1 MDKWI
6 LKEKILQLIRIWP
19 LVLIVILLSS
29 LAGWGLMHLFPPQPR
44 ATVDLYVGIDINRV
58 MDVSTLATYAK
69 TEPFN
74 INDYKNWQLS
84 QVAAIASSEPI
95 ANRTL
100 EGLREQDPAW
110 EGFTPADFQQAAKLS
125 WYDVGRWRLEFRAQD
140 PRLASQA
147 VTAWRDVLIAELSAL
162 QKAGVRMLS
171 LDGSLRALDA
181 EMTELDSRGIQ
192 LNQLLTEVESW
203 ELNLED
209 EFPEDVKLPGEQRDE
224 LWTTTAVAA
233 SPGPA
238 WTDLLDAFPGTEAA
252 VAAYYPW
259 LEKAQLTAEAELKAN
274 SGRIKALEA
283 DYQEVLEDYQQQ
295 VEQAKGLSPAL
306 IVNEG
311 DTRVEVRTI
320 YPGGMVL
327 VLSGLAGLLLFTMA
341 LVMITEIREE

>member
-6 LKEKILQLIRIWP
+6 LKEKILQLIRNWP
-19 LVLIVILLSS
+19 LVLIVILVSS

-58 MDVSTLATYAK
+58 LDVSTLANYAK

-84 QVAAIASSEPI
+84 QVAAIASSELI

-100 EGLREQDPAW
+100 EVLRGQDPAW
-110 EGFTPADFQQAAKLS
+110 KGITPADFQQAAKLS

-147 VTAWRDVLIAELSAL
+147 VIAWRDVLVDEFTTL
-162 QKAGVRMLS
+162 QKAAVRTLS

-181 EMTELDSRGIQ
+181 ELTGLDSRSIQ
-192 LNQLLTEVESW
+192 LNQLLTEVESL
-203 ELNLED
+203 ELNLKD
-209 EFPEDVKLPGEQRDE
+209 EFPEDDKLPGEQRDE
-224 LWTTTAVAA
+224 LWTAAAVAA
-233 SPGPA
+233 SPGQA
-238 WTDLLDAFPGTEAA
+238 WTALLDAFPGEEAA
-252 VAAYYPW
+252 ADAYYPW
-259 LEKAQLTAEAELKAN
+259 LEKVHLTAEAELKAN
-274 SGRIKALEA
+274 SGLIKALEA

-311 DTRVEVRTI
+311 DTRVQVRTI

-327 VLSGLAGLLLFTMA
+327 VLSGLAGLLLFLMA
-341 LVMITEIREE
+341 LVMITEIREK